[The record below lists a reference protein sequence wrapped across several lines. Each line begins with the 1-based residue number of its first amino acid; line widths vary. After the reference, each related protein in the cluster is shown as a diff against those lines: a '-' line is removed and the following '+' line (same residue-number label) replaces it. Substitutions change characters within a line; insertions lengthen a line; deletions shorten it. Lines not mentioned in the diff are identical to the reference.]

1 MKITVKILEDG
12 NPILAKVL
20 DEGVY
25 RAGRSDFSDLVL
37 PHDSVSRSH
46 LEIRVTEA
54 AVYLTNMSGAGK
66 VKINGQSVETA
77 ELADGDEVS
86 VGPFR
91 IIVFHGERADALG
104 DANVAMPPP
113 LGGAPDSEAP
123 PAEGG
128 LGEM

>member
-1 MKITVKILEDG
+1 MKITVKITEDG
-12 NPILAKVL
+12 NQILAKVL

-66 VKINGQSVETA
+66 VKINGHAVEA
-77 ELADGDEVS
+77 EA
-86 VGPFR
+86 
-91 IIVFHGERADALG
+91 A
-104 DANVAMPPP
+104 
-113 LGGAPDSEAP
+113 
-123 PAEGG
+123 
-128 LGEM
+128 